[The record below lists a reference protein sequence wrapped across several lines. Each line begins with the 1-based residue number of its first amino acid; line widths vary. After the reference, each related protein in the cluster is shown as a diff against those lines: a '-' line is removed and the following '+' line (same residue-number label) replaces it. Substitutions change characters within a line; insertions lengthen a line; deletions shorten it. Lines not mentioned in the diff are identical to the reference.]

1 MFQALRL
8 LPEQASTL
16 AGRVDLLFWFLVA
29 VTVFFSGLIFT
40 LLAAFVIRYRRRT
53 GMDQPPQPPPAFSGA
68 PEGQLEPAADHAR
81 HWGLAL
87 EITWTVIPLGI
98 ALVLF
103 VWGAVL
109 YFDISRPPAG
119 ALDVYVVGK
128 QWMWRFQHTGGQ
140 REINELHV
148 PLGRPVKLTMT
159 SEDVIHS
166 FYVPAFRVKNDV
178 LPGRY
183 TTVWFEPTKVGEF
196 HLFCAE
202 YCGTSHSLMGGRIV
216 VMEPADFERWLSGRA
231 AAEALPAAGE
241 ALTQKLG
248 CPACHLPDGSGRG
261 PSLVGL
267 YGKRV
272 TLASGE
278 TVAADDTYLRE
289 SILNPAVR
297 ITRGYPA
304 IMPTYQG
311 QVSEEELAQ
320 ILAHL
325 KALGTAPER
334 TQP

>member
-1 MFQALRL
+1 
-8 LPEQASTL
+8 
-16 AGRVDLLFWFLVA
+16 
-29 VTVFFSGLIFT
+29 
-40 LLAAFVIRYRRRT
+40 
-53 GMDQPPQPPPAFSGA
+53 
-68 PEGQLEPAADHAR
+68 
-81 HWGLAL
+81 L

-109 YFDISRPPAG
+109 YFDLARPPAG

-128 QWMWRFQHTGGQ
+128 QWMWRFQHAGGQ

-183 TTVWFEPTKVGEF
+183 TTVWFEPTKVGDF
-196 HLFCAE
+196 HIFCAE
-202 YCGTSHSLMGGRIV
+202 YCGTSHSLMGGRVV
-216 VMEPADFERWLSGRA
+216 VMEPADYERWLSARA

-241 ALTQKLG
+241 ALSQKLG
-248 CPACHLPDGSGRG
+248 CTSCHLTEGGGRG

-272 TLASGE
+272 ALADGKMV
-278 TVAADDTYLRE
+278 TADDTYLRE
-289 SILNPAVR
+289 SILNPQAK
-297 ITRGYPA
+297 ISRGWPA

-320 ILAHL
+320 LLSHI
-325 KALGTAPER
+325 KALGTAAPDR
-334 TQP
+334 KPQ